1 MDFMPDPSTA
11 PPPPAGNGGDALTLR
26 NLHPGQH
33 ARVRGYRDDDG
44 DGGAYKE
51 QLLRLG
57 LIPGTRLEV
66 LRRAAFGRLIEIR
79 FRGYS
84 LALRPGEAD
93 CLLLEPL

>member
-1 MDFMPDPSTA
+1 MDMSPESTTSQ
-11 PPPPAGNGGDALTLR
+11 PVTVNGGGALTLAE
-26 NLHPGQH
+26 LQPGQQ
-33 ARVRGYRDDDG
+33 ARVCGYRDDDG
-44 DGGAYKE
+44 DGGAYRE

-84 LALRPGEAD
+84 LALRPAEAH
-93 CLLLEPL
+93 CLVLESL